1 MSASDIERLRALLVD
16 QKAAAASAMELLDAC
31 APRTSVEDDLFGPD
45 DESARG
51 AEAER
56 ASALRALA
64 ATVHADLLS
73 WTETWREFAG
83 LAVPSNPAPAPAP
96 SADPV
101 PDASARPLGSRNE
114 RPPTSVAGGAGASAP
129 VPAPAPA
136 SAPKGSLF
144 GDDDEDDDDG
154 GLFGA
159 PVPASRAPRPPRIS
173 FAPPGAP
180 FAAPALGPAP
190 VPPTT
195 STPSRRSP
203 KRPPSPER

>member
-1 MSASDIERLRALLVD
+1 MPNSNAWPRVASGGTVRLVTSNEVKSVSRAKHHASTRGRARGTPTRVDAMSASDIERLRALLVD

-83 LAVPSNPAPAPAP
+83 LAVPSNPAPAPRPLRGPRTRRVRATP
-96 SADPV
+96 RV
-101 PDASARPLGSRNE
+101 PKRTSPDERRGRRGRLRARP
-114 RPPTSVAGGAGASAP
+114 
-129 VPAPAPA
+129 
-136 SAPKGSLF
+136 
-144 GDDDEDDDDG
+144 
-154 GLFGA
+154 
-159 PVPASRAPRPPRIS
+159 RARARVR
-173 FAPPGAP
+173 A
-180 FAAPALGPAP
+180 
-190 VPPTT
+190 
-195 STPSRRSP
+195 
-203 KRPPSPER
+203 